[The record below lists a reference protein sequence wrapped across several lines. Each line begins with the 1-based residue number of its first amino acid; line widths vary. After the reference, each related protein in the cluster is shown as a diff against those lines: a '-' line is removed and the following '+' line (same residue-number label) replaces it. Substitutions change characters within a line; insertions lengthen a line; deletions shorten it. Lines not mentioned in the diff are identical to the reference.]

1 MKLNRRRGMAQSDI
15 NHLKTMI
22 EINREGNHFFE
33 TEQKLKRDQQAERE
47 WVKKLARK
55 IGFGKNFIK

>member
-1 MKLNRRRGMAQSDI
+1 MAQSDI

-33 TEQKLKRDQQAERE
+33 TEQKLKIEQQAEKE